1 MELRNKLF
9 AGLAFFSLLLAG
21 CNSDGSSSGE
31 WSNPPVSEETYTITW
46 KNFDGSVLETDAN
59 VAYGSTPTYDG
70 TTPTKGGTAQYT
82 YTFTGWSPEVTTVTG
97 DKTYTAQFSDSV
109 NSYTVTW
116 KNWDGSVLETDANV
130 AYGSAPS
137 YDGATPTRGNTDGF
151 SYTFSGWS
159 PSLSI
164 VRNDAT
170 YTATYSKIKI
180 GVNLTITYSL
190 YNPKTNRL
198 IKTYTNKPN
207 DIGNV
212 SVSGTYDFNT
222 YVDLFADPNEGYT
235 FDGWYYEGLILS
247 SDHNYKYMMWDQD
260 ITLEARFKYTTYS
273 LHIFANHNENGFIM
287 IKNGNYNTYVSE
299 DTTNQYYTES
309 VTIAAYSKNDTR
321 FLGWYDKDNNL
332 ISTNAVYTFNMSN
345 SNTDIEAKWN
355 YFTITYNLNGGTQ
368 NDSNPTNYNIDSGN
382 LSLANPTKAGYTFM
396 GWQYNGMNVTS
407 VDPNWAKD
415 VTLNALWNDGNEYVV
430 ALDADGGE
438 ASQTSVDVRYGHPY
452 SLPIPAKLGYTF
464 EGWYDGRLKIGNS
477 GTWKYTSNK
486 SLAAKWSI
494 ITYSIIYNLNGGA
507 QNDSNPTSYTID
519 SGNLPLADPTKT
531 GYTFMG
537 WQYNGMNVTS
547 VDPNWAKDV
556 TLNALWNDGNEYVV
570 ALDADGGEAS
580 QTSVDVRYGH
590 PYSLPIPAKLGYTFE
605 GWYDGRLKIGNSGT
619 WKYTSNKSLAAKWS
633 IITYSITYNLNGGAN
648 AISNPTSYTV
658 EDTISLANPSKNF
671 NTFFGW
677 YLNDKKIET
686 IVLGT
691 TGDLTIEAKWSQTD
705 EQKAEEEKELRRL
718 GGIPTLSDDGKT
730 ITYGLYPQKNVNDS
744 SLVSTL
750 NSLTTPESN
759 GWYLYEGDYYAKLRA
774 TLRDGPSYKFDN
786 GTTISSGATY
796 WFKCE
801 PIVWNVLSNNNGE
814 YYIVSSVLLDEHC
827 YDDSESNRTIDGQTI
842 WPNNYKYS
850 DIREWLNNDF
860 YNSAFALGNSH
871 IQTTMVDN
879 SGFTT
884 DNNGFACANTEDKI
898 FLPSYKDYINSSYG
912 FSTST
917 GSTDTR
923 YCRTTDWVRA
933 RGTYY
938 SVSNQYNGLYWTRSP
953 SRSSSSAWSVYS
965 DGCFLG
971 EDSVSNVFICVR
983 PGLSIKIA

>member
-31 WSNPPVSEETYTITW
+31 GSNPPVSEETYTITW
-46 KNFDGSVLETDAN
+46 KNYDGGVLETDTN

-70 TTPTKGGTAQYT
+70 ATPTKGGTAQYT

-109 NSYTVTW
+109 NSYTIIW

-130 AYGSAPS
+130 AYGSTPS
-137 YDGATPTRGNTDGF
+137 YDGTTPTRANADGF

-159 PSLSI
+159 PSLSV

-170 YTATYSKIKI
+170 YTAAYSQIKI

-198 IKTYTNKPN
+198 IETYTNEPTEM
-207 DIGNV
+207 GNV

-273 LHIFANHNENGFIM
+273 LHIFANHNENGLIM
-287 IKNGNYNTYVSE
+287 IKFGHYNTYVSE

-345 SNTDIEAKWN
+345 SNIDIEAKWN

-368 NDSNPTNYNIDSGN
+368 NDSNPTSYNIDSGN
-382 LSLANPTKAGYTFM
+382 LSLANPTKTGYTFM
-396 GWQYNGMNVTS
+396 GWQYNGENVVS
-407 VDPNWAKD
+407 INPNWAKD

-430 ALDADGGE
+430 ALDTDGGE
-438 ASQTSVDVRYGHPY
+438 VSQASVDVRYGHPY
-452 SLPIPAKLGYTF
+452 SLPVPTKLGYTF
-464 EGWYDGRLKIGNS
+464 EGWYDG
-477 GTWKYTSNK
+477 
-486 SLAAKWSI
+486 SL
-494 ITYSIIYNLNGGA
+494 
-507 QNDSNPTSYTID
+507 
-519 SGNLPLADPTKT
+519 
-531 GYTFMG
+531 
-537 WQYNGMNVTS
+537 
-547 VDPNWAKDV
+547 
-556 TLNALWNDGNEYVV
+556 E
-570 ALDADGGEAS
+570 
-580 QTSVDVRYGH
+580 
-590 PYSLPIPAKLGYTFE
+590 
-605 GWYDGRLKIGNSGT
+605 IGNSGT

-633 IITYSITYNLNGGAN
+633 IITYSITYNLNGGTN

-671 NTFFGW
+671 NTFVGW

-691 TGDLTIEAKWSQTD
+691 TGDLTIETKWSQTD
-705 EQKAEEEKELRRL
+705 EQKAEEEQEELRRL

-744 SLVSTL
+744 TLVSAL
-750 NSLTTPESN
+750 NTLTTPESN
-759 GWYLYEGDYYAKLRA
+759 GWYLYEGDYYAKVIA
-774 TLRDGPSYKFDN
+774 TPCDDNDSFRKFDN
-786 GTTISSGATY
+786 GTTIVSGTTY

-814 YYIVSSVLLDEHC
+814 YYIVSSVLLDAHC
-827 YDDSESNRTIDGQTI
+827 YYNSDSNRTIDGKTVY
-842 WPNNYKYS
+842 PNNYMYS

-860 YNSAFALGNSH
+860 YNSAFALGNSY
-871 IQTTMVDN
+871 IQTTTVDN
-879 SGFTT
+879 SAATT
-884 DNNGFACANTEDKI
+884 SSTSNGYACASTEDKV
-898 FLPSYKDYINSSYG
+898 FLPSYKDYFNNSYG
-912 FSTST
+912 FSTS
-917 GSTDTR
+917 SDSAETR
-923 YCRTTDWVRA
+923 CCRTTDWARA
-933 RGTYY
+933 RGSYY
-938 SVSNQYNGLYWTRSP
+938 YTSNGSYQYNECNGNGYYWTRSP
-953 SRSSSSAWSVYS
+953 LSDGSDFAWLVGFHGYLDGGGSVYGADIS
-965 DGCFLG
+965 
-971 EDSVSNVFICVR
+971 VR
-983 PGLSIKIA
+983 PGLSIKIAQFTEQ